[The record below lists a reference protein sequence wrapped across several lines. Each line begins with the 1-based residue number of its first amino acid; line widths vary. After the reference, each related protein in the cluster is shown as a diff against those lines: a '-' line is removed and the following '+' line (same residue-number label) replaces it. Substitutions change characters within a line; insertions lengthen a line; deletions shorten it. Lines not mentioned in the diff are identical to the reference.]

1 MRFTNLFFLFFFII
15 QNVFAQPRQQ
25 IKKSIYLAIE
35 RNLQLK
41 NREFGLKI
49 IEKEIDKSK
58 IRPNPVFNAQ
68 ILMLGRTK
76 DFPDKTPV
84 LSPYNRQDWLQVTK
98 RLQIA
103 GQRKSKIEVAK
114 QSFNNRESENQ
125 EYVRD
130 LILEVA
136 SSWLEVWN
144 AQVDKNL
151 ADEAVESLKDL
162 LRRKSFAEGS
172 MESLRFKILDDQ
184 YDLYYAKANQT
195 HENQLEELRYL
206 TGSNDSISIDFNDG
220 FFADTLITNEDS
232 LFSIALK
239 NRPDM
244 LISKYATKLARSN
257 IDLQNSLAYP
267 TPEVGLIAN
276 PQNTIPYF
284 GLFYT
289 QPLPFFDVNKAE
301 KQKSKLQLAASEV
314 IENDVI
320 NKIKSEIR
328 IAAETYKVQK
338 NNRIRVAR
346 MLADADKL
354 VTKVRNQFVSGKD
367 SEVDLWEAEKAWFD
381 TEKLYFGNEFEYRKS
396 YIKLLYITGLIT
408 KL

>member
-1 MRFTNLFFLFFFII
+1 MRFRNLFFIFFFII
-15 QNVFAQPRQQ
+15 QYVFAQPRQQ
-25 IKKSIYLAIE
+25 IKKSINLAIE

-41 NREFGLKI
+41 NRELGLEI

-68 ILMLGRTK
+68 ILMLARTK

-84 LSPYNRQDWLQVTK
+84 LSSYNRQDWLQLTK

-103 GQRKSKIEVAK
+103 GQRKSKIDVAK
-114 QSFNNRESENQ
+114 LTFKNRESENQ

-136 SSWLEVWN
+136 TSWLEVWN
-144 AQVDKNL
+144 AQVNKNL

-162 LRRKSFAEGS
+162 LRRKSFSEGS
-172 MESLRFKILDDQ
+172 MEALRFKILDDQ
-184 YDLYYAKANQT
+184 YDLYYTQANQT

-220 FFADTLITNEDS
+220 FFADTLITDEDS
-232 LFSIALK
+232 LLVIALK

-257 IDLQNSLAYP
+257 IDLQKSLAYP

-301 KQKSKLQLAASEV
+301 KQKSKLQLTASEV
-314 IENDVI
+314 LENDVI

-396 YIKLLYITGLIT
+396 YIKLLYVTGLIT